1 MIMLREK
8 RAWKCLLSRIVGTIF
23 PSERKVGKIADDA
36 SVSACLAA
44 ELHYI
49 SRRKAYV
56 FS

>member
-23 PSERKVGKIADDA
+23 LSERKVGKIADDA